1 MFRSFSV
8 VSALAV
14 AATCVVVSARA
25 QASERTLPMH
35 FELRQQAPAGSC
47 AGQCQTWISATGA
60 ITADTPRD
68 FNIFAHGR
76 NLHGVI
82 VALDSDGG
90 SVLGAIS
97 LGREIR
103 RLDLTTT
110 VGRVVETA
118 GPGATVTK
126 LLPNA
131 DCESMCVFVLLGGA
145 RRVVPPEARVM
156 VHQIWLGDR
165 RDDPTAANYTAEDLV
180 LVQRDI
186 GRLAQYTEDMGASI
200 ELLNLSLRIPP
211 WEPMHTLTRDELARV
226 RLDSEP
232 APGDHV
238 ASATVAVPPPVLISA
253 PPATNGLHV
262 SPISER
268 GWAMVDRSGSAV
280 LARQH
285 PLTLEG
291 EDIGSFDLIVS
302 CAADGNDYQVDYTER
317 RRDGDEPPAAAALS
331 AVSLVVGGKS
341 VPLKIISSEHNADSL
356 ELKTVAGGTVP
367 AKAIDMFATGKHSM
381 TIDTETADTATTIR
395 IGNAGAPQNLPL
407 LAASCS
413 KAIGNRADLSLPK
426 TRGAAQE

>member
-1 MFRSFSV
+1 MSRSFSIV
-8 VSALAV
+8 FALAV
-14 AATCVVVSARA
+14 AAICVVVQTRA

-60 ITADTPRD
+60 ITADTSRD
-68 FNIFAHGR
+68 FTMFVHGR
-76 NLHGVI
+76 NLRGVV

-90 SVLGAIS
+90 SVLGAIA

-110 VGRVVETA
+110 VGRIADTV

-126 LLPNA
+126 FVPNA

-145 RRVVPPEARVM
+145 HRIVPPEARVM

-165 RDDPTAANYTAEDLV
+165 RDDPTAGNYSAEDLV

-211 WEPMHTLTRDELARV
+211 WEPMHLLTRDELVRV

-232 APGDHV
+232 AAGDHV
-238 ASATVAVPPPVLISA
+238 ASATVAHPQPVLVSA
-253 PPATNGLHV
+253 PPATNGLRA

-268 GWAMVDRSGSAV
+268 GWAMADRSGSAV

-291 EDIGSFDLIVS
+291 DEIGSFDLVVS
-302 CAADGNDYQVDYTER
+302 CAADGSDYQVDYTER
-317 RRDGDEPPAAAALS
+317 RRDGDEPPATAAVS
-331 AVSLVVGGKS
+331 AVSLVIGGKS
-341 VPLKIISSEHNADSL
+341 VPLKVISSAHSADSL
-356 ELKTVAGGTVP
+356 ELKTAAGGTVP
-367 AKAIDMFATGKHSM
+367 AKAIDMFATGKHSI
-381 TIDTETADTATTIR
+381 TIDTETADTTTTIR
-395 IGNAGAPQNLPL
+395 IGNSGAPQNLPV
-407 LAASCS
+407 LAASCA

-426 TRGAAQE
+426 ASGAAQE

>member
-1 MFRSFSV
+1 M
-8 VSALAV
+8 AV
-14 AATCVVVSARA
+14 QTRA
-25 QASERTLPMH
+25 EASERTLPMR

-68 FNIFAHGR
+68 FDNFAQGR
-76 NLHGVI
+76 NLHGV
-82 VALDSDGG
+82 VMALDSDGG

-110 VGRVVETA
+110 VGRVVDTA
-118 GPGATVTK
+118 GAGATVTK
-126 LLPNA
+126 LMPNA
-131 DCESMCVFVLLGGA
+131 YCESMCVFVLLGGA
-145 RRVVPPEARVM
+145 HRIVPPEARVM

-165 RDDPTAANYTAEDLV
+165 RDDPTAANYSAEDLV

-200 ELLNLSLRIPP
+200 GLLDLSLRIPP
-211 WEPMHTLTRDELARV
+211 WEPMHTLTRDELVRV
-226 RLDSEP
+226 RLDSQP
-232 APGDHV
+232 ALADHV
-238 ASATVAVPPPVLISA
+238 ASASATMPAPPRPVLISA
-253 PPATNGLHV
+253 PPATNGLRT

-268 GWAMVDRSGSAV
+268 GWAMLDRSGSAV

-291 EDIGSFDLIVS
+291 ENIGSFDLVVS
-302 CAADGNDYQVDYTER
+302 CAADGNGNDYHVGYTER
-317 RRDGDEPPAAAALS
+317 RRDGDEPPAVTVLS
-331 AVSLVVGGKS
+331 AVSLVIGGKS
-341 VPLKIISSEHNADSL
+341 VPLKILSSERNAASL

-395 IGNAGAPQNLPL
+395 IGNSGAPQNVPL
-407 LAASCS
+407 LAASCA

-426 TRGAAQE
+426 TASAAQE